1 VYYRESRAGELAI
14 IAHRM
19 CDGCAWLSLSAYAEA

>member
-1 VYYRESRAGELAI
+1 MTDTTRLPGAGELAI

-19 CDGCAWLSLSAYAEA
+19 CDGTCAMVHL